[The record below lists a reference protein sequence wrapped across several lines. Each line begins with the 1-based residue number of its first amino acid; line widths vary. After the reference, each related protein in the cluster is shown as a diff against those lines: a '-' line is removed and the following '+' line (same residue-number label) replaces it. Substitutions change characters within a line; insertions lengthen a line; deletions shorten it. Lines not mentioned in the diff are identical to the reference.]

1 MTADDPTALARRGGL
16 PEDMQALIRAFP
28 RATWAGRTGP
38 FTAFWLERHE
48 LFRRLLAAMTEEV
61 QGFVDGAR
69 DETHFTRVLSRYGS
83 MFLGEL
89 SGHHQIEDAHY
100 FPRFQRLDPRAVA
113 AIDLLETDHDAIHH
127 ALMAF
132 ETGARAALS
141 GPERRDAAGA
151 FLDTLAAT
159 ERLTLR
165 HLADEEDI
173 VVPLMLHHGEAA
185 LGH

>member
-1 MTADDPTALARRGGL
+1 MTDPAALAARAAL
-16 PEDMQALIRAFP
+16 PDDMQALVREFP
-28 RATWAGRTGP
+28 RATWEGRAGP

-48 LFRRLLAAMTEEV
+48 LFRRLLAAMTEETR
-61 QGFVDGAR
+61 GFLDGGQAETQFAR
-69 DETHFTRVLSRYGS
+69 MLSRYGS

-127 ALMAF
+127 ALEDF
-132 ETGARAALS
+132 ERRARAALATE
-141 GPERRDAAGA
+141 GAARREAAAA
-151 FLDTLAAT
+151 FLDGLAGT
-159 ERLTLR
+159 ERMTLR

-173 VVPLMLHHGEAA
+173 VVPLMLKYGEGA